1 MLELSDDFKLK
12 LSLTTEYELARAL
25 DVLEELHKAVG
36 GPCLKESRLKLRTV
50 CANAAP
56 PLPRPRAGALQALQ
70 LIQRHPCLPR
80 DVLQRERARQREE
93 AEAAGVISLV
103 FAEPQ
108 TTLGILHVVGTL
120 RHSAPPESQILP
132 RGRAS

>member
-1 MLELSDDFKLK
+1 MLELSDDFKFK